1 MKVRPKNKL
10 SASSQ
15 ASTGFLDVALCSVP
29 SLDIIVERL
38 PLIFPEGTEHRNY
51 VVREMAARTVYVMFY
66 AGAID
71 GAGEWIRPSQVTD
84 MTDEQATQTDEASR
98 RSWIANSMSIKKVR
112 PSNAWYAPNSREPVR
127 DETIRT
133 GFIPCRAVVE
143 RPGIPTTSSKPKYA
157 LNAEFAALFNPELRD
172 EKLSETIAAWQESHL
187 SKAAMSRLRLM
198 KHGATVA
205 KDAVS
210 VTFPN
215 GEIRSLAPGPS
226 SVIAKAVIE
235 VFAPRFL
242 KQPAVLWLSESGN
255 KVVARDE
262 ALANALGLAI
272 DASKALPDIIL
283 VDLGSDAGGTDMLV
297 VFTEVV
303 ASDGPINRERKIA
316 LTAMALEAGFD
327 ERHLAFLTAYLDRSG
342 QPFRKS
348 ISELAWGS
356 YAWCASEPEHLMEL
370 WASTARKLPSGTA

>member
-1 MKVRPKNKL
+1 MRC
-10 SASSQ
+10 A
-15 ASTGFLDVALCSVP
+15 VP
-29 SLDIIVERL
+29 PLNVIAERL

-66 AGAID
+66 AGAIE
-71 GAGEWIRPSQVTD
+71 GSGEWIRPSQVTD
-84 MTDEQATQTDEASR
+84 MSDEQAARTDDDDR
-98 RSWIANSMSIKKVR
+98 QVWVVNSMSTKKVR
-112 PSNAWYAPNSREPVR
+112 PVGAWYAPNSREPVR

-133 GFIPCRAVVE
+133 GFIPCRAVIE
-143 RPGIPTTSSKPKYA
+143 RTGLPTTSAKPKYA
-157 LNAEFAALFNPELRD
+157 LNAAFAALFNPQLEG
-172 EKLSETIAAWQESHL
+172 ETLDNEIKSWQAAHL
-187 SKAAMSRLRLM
+187 SKAAMSRLHLM
-198 KHGATVA
+198 RQGAAVA
-205 KDAVS
+205 KGSVP

-215 GEIRSLAPGPS
+215 GETRSLAPGSS

-242 KQPAVLWLSESGN
+242 KQPTVLWLSESGN

-262 ALANALGLAI
+262 KLANALGLKI
-272 DASKALPDIIL
+272 DVTKALPDIIL
-283 VDLGSDAGGTDMLV
+283 VDLGADAGGNDMLV

-303 ASDGPINRERKIA
+303 ASDGPINRERKVA
-316 LTAMALEAGFD
+316 LTAMALDAGFD

-356 YAWCASEPEHLMEL
+356 YAWCASEPDHIVEL
-370 WASTARKLPSGTA
+370 WAGNARKLSDGSLK

>member
-1 MKVRPKNKL
+1 M
-10 SASSQ
+10 
-15 ASTGFLDVALCSVP
+15 TLCAIPPIS
-29 SLDIIVERL
+29 IIAERL
-38 PLIFPEGTEHRNY
+38 PHIFPEGTEHRNY
-51 VVREMAARTVYVMFY
+51 VVREMAARTIYVMFY
-66 AGAID
+66 VGAVE
-71 GAGEWIRPSQVTD
+71 GADEWIRPSQVTD
-84 MTDEQATQTDEASR
+84 MSDEQATKTDEASR
-98 RSWIANSMSIKKVR
+98 RAWVANSMSTKKTR
-112 PSNAWYAPNSREPVR
+112 PADAWYAPNSREPVR

-133 GFIPCRAVVE
+133 GLIPCRAVVE
-143 RPGIPTTSSKPKYA
+143 RTGIPTTSAKPKYA
-157 LNAEFAALFNPELRD
+157 LNAGFAALFNPDLTD
-172 EKLSETIAAWQESHL
+172 EALDEAIKAWQAAHL
-187 SKAAMSRLRLM
+187 SKAAMARLRLM
-198 KHGATVA
+198 KQGAAAA
-205 KDAVS
+205 KDTVS

-215 GEIRSLAPGPS
+215 GEIRSLAAGPS

-242 KQPAVLWLSESGN
+242 KQPTVLWLSESGN

-262 ALANALGLAI
+262 SLANALGLKI
-272 DASKALPDIIL
+272 DASKALPDIII
-283 VDLGSDAGGTDMLV
+283 VDLGSDDGGTDMLV

-303 ASDGPINRERKIA
+303 ASDGPINRERKAA

-370 WASTARKLPSGTA
+370 WAGNARKLSDGPIE